1 MAEEP
6 SFPDMLIEIVAKV
19 GVIQIEG
26 ADIIIPDV
34 NPVQMAME
42 KLSDLIDSLGDA
54 RDTIANTIVALEDNV
69 VAYNNSITK
78 IPQLGGLERDL
89 PSDLIDNYRKT
100 TIQIKESG
108 ILSKM
113 QRGEKLTVKEQ
124 LVVQNWKNLKATKDF
139 LSQGSKSGPDLWQ
152 NIEMLHDVY
161 KQMIDTAQIGIQT
174 LNIVSEQVNAFI
186 ATANGV
192 RDYLEQ
198 VLKMP
203 KGSLDI
209 EKTIEKISLLAA
221 RTNSLIGY
229 VTTSAFSLDQT
240 TSTVLTNAVA
250 QGCIEV
256 GTAIRESVSEAKE
269 KGVEV
274 PKETEKT
281 IAELETEIR
290 SMKMEQKS

>member
-1 MAEEP
+1 MAEES
-6 SFPDMLIEIVAKV
+6 SFSDVLIEVVAKA

-42 KLSDLIDSLGDA
+42 KLNDLIGDLEEA
-54 RDTIANTIVALEDNV
+54 RTSIASTVMTLEDNV

-78 IPQLGGLERDL
+78 IPQLGGLERNL
-89 PSDLIDNYRKT
+89 PPDLIDNYRKI

-113 QRGEKLTVKEQ
+113 HSDEKLTVKEQ
-124 LVVQNWKNLKATKDF
+124 LIVQNWKNLKATKDF
-139 LSQGSKSGPDLWQ
+139 LSQSGEGGPDLWQ

-174 LNIVSEQVNAFI
+174 LNIVSEQVEAFI

-192 RDYLEQ
+192 RDYLGQ

-203 KGSLDI
+203 KGSLDV

-221 RTNSLIGY
+221 RTNGLIGY
-229 VTTSAFSLDQT
+229 VTTSAFSLDQS
-240 TSTVLTNAVA
+240 TSTVLANAVT
-250 QGCIEV
+250 QGCVEV
-256 GTAIRESVSEAKE
+256 GNAIQESVSEAKE

-274 PKETEKT
+274 PKESERTL
-281 IAELETEIR
+281 AELETEIR
-290 SMKMEQKS
+290 SMEMRQGS

>member
-1 MAEEP
+1 
-6 SFPDMLIEIVAKV
+6 
-19 GVIQIEG
+19 
-26 ADIIIPDV
+26 
-34 NPVQMAME
+34 MAME
-42 KLSDLIDSLGDA
+42 KLSDIIGNLEEA
-54 RDTIANTIVALEDNV
+54 RDGIASTIMALEDNI

-78 IPQLGGLERDL
+78 IPQLGGLDRDL
-89 PSDLIDNYRKT
+89 PQDLIDNYRKT
-100 TIQIKESG
+100 TIQIKESE

-124 LVVQNWKNLKATKDF
+124 LIVQNWKNLKATKDF

-161 KQMIDTAQIGIQT
+161 KQMIATAQIGIQT
-174 LNIVSEQVNAFI
+174 LNIVSEQVEAFI

-203 KGSLDI
+203 KGSLDV

-221 RTNSLIGY
+221 RTNGLIGY
-229 VTTSAFSLDQT
+229 VTTSAFSLDQA
-240 TSTVLTNAVA
+240 TSTVLANAVT
-250 QGCIEV
+250 QGCVEV
-256 GTAIRESVSEAKE
+256 GNAIRESVSEAKA
-269 KGVEV
+269 KDVEV

-281 IAELETEIR
+281 VAELEAEIR
-290 SMKMEQKS
+290 SMEMR